1 MPSPGKK
8 TLKDLHLAS
17 NVGELNKL
25 ADPGLPVDRN
35 ANPSPYIKSAD
46 KVYLRAQGDDLEG
59 DEENAYVY
67 YMRYFNIICL
77 IKKSNKY
84 TGNKKYFDNLLGKTK
99 IIKSI
104 ERAEALQGS
113 LHKRYDKL
121 KAQKEADK
129 KAQEEAKQK
138 EEEDKKK
145 LASIKGKHGS
155 GTDSD
160 SGFDSDIDS
169 LLNGNG
175 ILSSSSD
182 VYQKLKVNHNSILAP
197 KTSENSNGTLISGF
211 ESPRSSTDGVLC
223 VSAQDLYNMMTVENE
238 SKIMI
243 LDCRPHA
250 MFVEN
255 RIKSSCCI
263 SIPAELLD
271 EGVSVGS
278 IERRLPE
285 VTRKIWKRRG
295 EKEFV
300 ILMDE
305 STKIADITPE
315 CRIQRL
321 KDVIF
326 TFDSYSSLKREPLF
340 LDGGF
345 HSWLWHYPSLA
356 LKAELPKVQSQP
368 KAVTPVDLSS
378 LDYPELPEEKISSP
392 QLPLSPET
400 GPINNSLLYP
410 VIPTAGVENV
420 SGTFTNPK
428 GSTDS
433 DKSLPPSSMAPLQP
447 SANLPPP
454 GLQHGE
460 NAPSSGF
467 SPAHKAG
474 PKPGIPPTGPSSQT
488 GFPLPGQSDIRSSQI
503 GSPRMDSL
511 NMPSS
516 QPGAPLLRPGV
527 APFLASGPPPSV
539 GIAPQAVPHAVIPNV
554 AGPRA
559 PGSLPNATV
568 PRPSSQPI
576 FQPSIPGSAPPMVPI
591 TQPSSFP
598 SATVPKPSSQPGVPF
613 QSPSSIPSPRPGIPP
628 SQPTSSQST
637 SPSNMSVPG
646 VQPASVNSPSSV
658 ASQIHSVAP
667 LQVTPTVS
675 TSSSTAGPQRYSQS
689 SMRSQGPG
697 VVPPSVPGQ
706 VPHQVAQSVQPGHQ
720 PQVPPVSQVPRGD
733 RQVPGQSSLST
744 AQPRQVT
751 STSIPGTDPRNNASG
766 SQNSVNASHVPPPGS
781 VHHSPRSQ
789 PRSNSSP
796 NLAKI
801 SDQGSSGPKTPI
813 IDRLSKPDIEQTG
826 PARPVFNRSAK
837 PLSANQLDS
846 FNPSYGG
853 LGTGLTGLRNLGNT
867 CYMNSVVQ
875 CLSSV
880 APLAAYFIS
889 GAYREDINRSN
900 RDGTRGELAENFS
913 VLVRVMHSG
922 QFKFV
927 SPGEFKRT
935 VGKFKSQFSGYDQQ
949 DSQELLAFLMDGL
962 QEDLNKVKTKPYL
975 KAPADDL
982 DPQTSAT
989 IAWENHKKRN
999 ASIMVELFDGLFMS
1013 TVKCMVCSK
1022 ESRTFDTFSNLTLPL
1037 PSHASRCTLQ
1047 DCLALFTKP
1056 EKMSGDDKWFCP
1068 KCQQR
1073 REASKTI
1080 QIWRLPAILI
1090 IHLKRFQYEGM
1101 WRQKLQT
1108 NVSFPMTQLDMS
1120 NFVVGPKS
1128 TPRYNLHA
1136 VSNHY
1141 GTMHGGHYTAFGKS
1155 VYDKKW
1161 YKFDDQYVTE
1171 MSSRDVSTSAG
1182 YLLFY
1187 TSFDFQPPKYLIKS

>member
-1 MPSPGKK
+1 M
-8 TLKDLHLAS
+8 
-17 NVGELNKL
+17 
-25 ADPGLPVDRN
+25 
-35 ANPSPYIKSAD
+35 
-46 KVYLRAQGDDLEG
+46 
-59 DEENAYVY
+59 
-67 YMRYFNIICL
+67 
-77 IKKSNKY
+77 
-84 TGNKKYFDNLLGKTK
+84 
-99 IIKSI
+99 
-104 ERAEALQGS
+104 
-113 LHKRYDKL
+113 
-121 KAQKEADK
+121 
-129 KAQEEAKQK
+129 
-138 EEEDKKK
+138 
-145 LASIKGKHGS
+145 
-155 GTDSD
+155 
-160 SGFDSDIDS
+160 
-169 LLNGNG
+169 
-175 ILSSSSD
+175 
-182 VYQKLKVNHNSILAP
+182 
-197 KTSENSNGTLISGF
+197 
-211 ESPRSSTDGVLC
+211 
-223 VSAQDLYNMMTVENE
+223 
-238 SKIMI
+238 
-243 LDCRPHA
+243 
-250 MFVEN
+250 
-255 RIKSSCCI
+255 
-263 SIPAELLD
+263 
-271 EGVSVGS
+271 
-278 IERRLPE
+278 
-285 VTRKIWKRRG
+285 
-295 EKEFV
+295 
-300 ILMDE
+300 
-305 STKIADITPE
+305 
-315 CRIQRL
+315 
-321 KDVIF
+321 
-326 TFDSYSSLKREPLF
+326 
-340 LDGGF
+340 
-345 HSWLWHYPSLA
+345 
-356 LKAELPKVQSQP
+356 QSQP

-420 SGTFTNPK
+420 PGTFTNPK

-447 SANLPPP
+447 SANLPTP
-454 GLQHGE
+454 GPQHGE

-474 PKPGIPPTGPSSQT
+474 PKPAIPPTGPSSQT
-488 GFPLPGQSDIRSSQI
+488 GVPLPGQSDIRSSQI

-527 APFLASGPPPSV
+527 APFLASGPQPSV

-591 TQPSSFP
+591 TQPSYFP

-689 SMRSQGPG
+689 AMRSQGPG

-720 PQVPPVSQVPRGD
+720 PQVPPVSQVPHGD

-766 SQNSVNASHVPPPGS
+766 SQKSVNASHVPPPGS
-781 VHHSPRSQ
+781 VHHSPQKPAQVGPSGATRQPDGDSTNPVEQKASKSSQ
-789 PRSNSSP
+789 QPIPKKPTSYVTSPGLPPGWEKVENGGKVYYKDHNTQSTHWKPPTTGTKAVAPQSSGQKQQPQQQQQQQQQSSGQQQQQQSSGQKQQQQQQSPIKRQLSVDSRPSLRRSNSSP

-813 IDRLSKPDIEQTG
+813 IDRLSKPDVEQTG

-900 RDGTRGELAENFS
+900 RDGTRGRWTLADE
-913 VLVRVMHSG
+913 HSTLIYYVKG
-922 QFKFV
+922 
-927 SPGEFKRT
+927 
-935 VGKFKSQFSGYDQQ
+935 
-949 DSQELLAFLMDGL
+949 ELLWDA
-962 QEDLNKVKTKPYL
+962 
-975 KAPADDL
+975 
-982 DPQTSAT
+982 
-989 IAWENHKKRN
+989 
-999 ASIMVELFDGLFMS
+999 
-1013 TVKCMVCSK
+1013 
-1022 ESRTFDTFSNLTLPL
+1022 
-1037 PSHASRCTLQ
+1037 HAC
-1047 DCLALFTKP
+1047 
-1056 EKMSGDDKWFCP
+1056 
-1068 KCQQR
+1068 
-1073 REASKTI
+1073 
-1080 QIWRLPAILI
+1080 
-1090 IHLKRFQYEGM
+1090 
-1101 WRQKLQT
+1101 
-1108 NVSFPMTQLDMS
+1108 
-1120 NFVVGPKS
+1120 NF
-1128 TPRYNLHA
+1128 
-1136 VSNHY
+1136 
-1141 GTMHGGHYTAFGKS
+1141 
-1155 VYDKKW
+1155 
-1161 YKFDDQYVTE
+1161 
-1171 MSSRDVSTSAG
+1171 
-1182 YLLFY
+1182 
-1187 TSFDFQPPKYLIKS
+1187 